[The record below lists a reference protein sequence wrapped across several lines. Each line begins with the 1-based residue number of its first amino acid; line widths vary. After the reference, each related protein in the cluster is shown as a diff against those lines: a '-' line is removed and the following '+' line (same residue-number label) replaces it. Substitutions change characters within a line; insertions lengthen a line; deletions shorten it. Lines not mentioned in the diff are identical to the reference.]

1 MLKSHSML
9 WDGWTKAS
17 LTERHRYETG
27 KFTLYQQT
35 NQTGVIRKGEDH
47 IKQRMKSIKN
57 VLMLIGS
64 PKMPCR

>member
-17 LTERHRYETG
+17 LTEIHRYKTG

-35 NQTGVIRKGEDH
+35 NQTGVIRKGKDH
-47 IKQRMKSIKN
+47 IEQRMKSIKN